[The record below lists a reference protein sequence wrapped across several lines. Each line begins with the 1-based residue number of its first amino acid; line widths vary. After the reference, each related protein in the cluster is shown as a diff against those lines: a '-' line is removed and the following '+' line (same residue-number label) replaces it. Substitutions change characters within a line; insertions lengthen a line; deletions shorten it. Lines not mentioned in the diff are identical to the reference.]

1 MSERRSTV
9 EPGGAAG
16 DATGGGRRLVFV
28 RTGGA
33 ETGDAAVW
41 SELFERACAEVMGA
55 AGGRVERMSAEVLCS
70 ALSGGRGVDGVLC
83 SALSGGRGV
92 DGVLVCAAEGAEGVV
107 RLAHQL
113 DEARVAAVF
122 VTEHEGVAERL
133 EREAELSDRGFAIVA
148 GHDPTR
154 VAATL
159 LGAMGRQPLIERLV
173 TEAGQGQRAQGR
185 VQAELD
191 ALETELR
198 EAARVQQ
205 NFAHRPVPEI
215 AGLEVGVVY
224 RPAGYVSGD
233 VFDVEELDGD
243 RVGIFLADAAGHGVP
258 AAMLT
263 LFISRA
269 LPKVE
274 RIGSRLR
281 VIPPGEALARL
292 NHDMATRPGA
302 SDRFATAVYAVYDRR
317 DRTVTIAGAGHPPP
331 ILAGETGEA
340 ERIETDGPLLG
351 VFPDAH
357 FGEVGIKL
365 EAGRSL
371 VLFSDGWEVAYPKKD
386 ADAHGLRVPTR
397 TYLDRLTSLA
407 RACVREGSGRAVEAI
422 VRSLDEQAGSLHQP
436 DDVTALVLTGV
447 KAAGAKAA

>member
-1 MSERRSTV
+1 MTERRSTA
-9 EPGGAAG
+9 EPVDAGAG
-16 DATGGGRRLVFV
+16 VGSRLVFV
-28 RTGGA
+28 RAGGA
-33 ETGDAAVW
+33 ERGDAAVW
-41 SELFERACAEVMGA
+41 SDLFERACATVVGA
-55 AGGRVERMSAEVLCS
+55 AGARVERMSAE
-70 ALSGGRGVDGVLC
+70 ALSAALAGDEASTIQGVM
-83 SALSGGRGV
+83 
-92 DGVLVCAAEGAEGVV
+92 VCASDGAEGVV

-113 DEARVAAVF
+113 DEARIPAVF
-122 VTEHEGVAERL
+122 VAEHEACVDALDRA
-133 EREAELSDRGFAIVA
+133 AELTELGFGIVA

-154 VAATL
+154 AAATL
-159 LGAMGRQPLIERLV
+159 LGAMGRQPLIDRLV
-173 TEAGQGQRAQGR
+173 KEAGQGHRAQGR

-215 AGLEVGVVY
+215 PGLEVGVIY

-233 VFDVEELDGD
+233 VFDVEELDED

-292 NHDMATRPGA
+292 NHDMSTRPGA

-331 ILAGETGEA
+331 ILAGDSGEA

-351 VFPDAH
+351 VFPDAQ
-357 FGEVGIKL
+357 FGEVVIRL

-371 VLFSDGWEVAYPKKD
+371 VLFSDGWEVAFPKKD

-397 TYLDRLTSLA
+397 TYVDRLTGLA
-407 RACVREGSGRAVEAI
+407 RACLRDGSGPAVDAI

-447 KAAGAKAA
+447 AIAGAKAA